1 MLCFCLSFALSSFLW
16 CSLSLFRSFF
26 CLPWGPQNRITTRET
41 PTNRK
46 RAALKWR
53 RQPQSG
59 DDRPEVV
66 TTGPEVVTT
75 GPEVATTRHRSGDDQ
90 AQKWRRPA
98 RKWRR
103 PGPEVATNRD
113 FSSLFPDFPALSGDD
128 QFFQGFTGTEAF
140 LGALGFGEASGR
152 LRGGFRKASGRLR
165 LPTRIFRLF
174 HRSATNVKHISMF
187 SRIFLDRS
195 LFRCLRLWGGFGEDL
210 GRLLL
215 YGPAPFGRLGQVT
228 DS

>member
-16 CSLSLFRSFF
+16 CSLSLFLSFF
-26 CLPWGPQNRITTRET
+26 CFPWGPQNRIITRET

-53 RQPQSG
+53 RPPQSG

-128 QFFQGFTGTEAF
+128 QFLQGFTGTE
-140 LGALGFGEASGR
+140 
-152 LRGGFRKASGRLR
+152 
-165 LPTRIFRLF
+165 
-174 HRSATNVKHISMF
+174 
-187 SRIFLDRS
+187 RS
-195 LFRCLRLWGGFGEDL
+195 LFRCLRLRGGFWEAS
-210 GRLLL
+210 GRIQE
-215 YGPAPFGRLGQVT
+215 GFWEAASADQDFPSFSQICDKCQAHFSVFKDFLGQKPF
-228 DS
+228 

>member
-1 MLCFCLSFALSSFLW
+1 MLFPLSCGALFLSFGCFLA
-16 CSLSLFRSFF
+16 FVGAPRTE
-26 CLPWGPQNRITTRET
+26 LPPGRPA
-41 PTNRK
+41 TNRK

-140 LGALGFGEASGR
+140 LGALGFGEAAGR
-152 LRGGFRKASGRLR
+152 IWEGFCCMAPPRL
-165 LPTRIFRLF
+165 
-174 HRSATNVKHISMF
+174 A
-187 SRIFLDRS
+187 D
-195 LFRCLRLWGGFGEDL
+195 
-210 GRLLL
+210 
-215 YGPAPFGRLGQVT
+215 
-228 DS
+228 

>member
-1 MLCFCLSFALSSFLW
+1 MA
-16 CSLSLFRSFF
+16 
-26 CLPWGPQNRITTRET
+26 
-41 PTNRK
+41 
-46 RAALKWR
+46 
-53 RQPQSG
+53 
-59 DDRPEVV
+59 
-66 TTGPEVVTT
+66 TT
-75 GPEVATTRHRSGDDQ
+75 GPEVATTRPGSGDEQ
-90 AQKWRRPA
+90 GFFQLVPRFSSPKWRRP
-98 RKWRR
+98 
-103 PGPEVATNRD
+103 V
-113 FSSLFPDFPALSGDD
+113 FSRIYWDK
-128 QFFQGFTGTEAF
+128 AF

-174 HRSATNVKHISMF
+174 HRSATNVKHISVF
-187 SRIFLDRS
+187 SRIFWDRS

>member
-1 MLCFCLSFALSSFLW
+1 MW

-66 TTGPEVVTT
+66 TTGPEVATT
-75 GPEVATTRHRSGDDQ
+75 VPEVATSRHRSGDDQ

-98 RKWRR
+98 QKWRR
-103 PGPEVATNRD
+103 PGPEVATNRGFFRLVPR
-113 FSSLFPDFPALSGDD
+113 FSSPKWRRP
-128 QFFQGFTGTEAF
+128 
-140 LGALGFGEASGR
+140 
-152 LRGGFRKASGRLR
+152 
-165 LPTRIFRLF
+165 
-174 HRSATNVKHISMF
+174 VF
-187 SRIFLDRS
+187 SRIYWDRS
-195 LFRCLRLWGGFGEDL
+195 LFRCLRLRGGFWEAL
-210 GRLLL
+210 GRIQE
-215 YGPAPFGRLGQVT
+215 GFWEAASADQDFPSFSQICHKCQAHFNVFKDFLGQKPF
-228 DS
+228 